1 MFRTRRLLLP
11 AAALGLVVIG
21 AAFAGCGSNGNKT
34 VENGGN
40 IAAQYTATP
49 IGAYTATPIASATPD
64 ASAAAS
70 ATVAWPGPA
79 PKMTANITDITPKHG
94 IQVNQA
100 STRQSKST
108 QLGGVCAK
116 ISFADPVQSIQWFR
130 MVLDTTEVTAKLT
143 VLVSSDQKTGTICY
157 ATDAGIPVG
166 RHTAAVSVQDPSDTT
181 GKILQLVGWAFEV
194 VP

>member
-1 MFRTRRLLLP
+1 MAAIMVALLV
-11 AAALGLVVIG
+11 LV
-21 AAFAGCGSNGNKT
+21 AGCGSSGNKT
-34 VENGGN
+34 VENGGS
-40 IAAQYTATP
+40 IASKFTPTPLGAPTATP
-49 IGAYTATPIASATPD
+49 NATISASQTAAAGATP
-64 ASAAAS
+64 
-70 ATVAWPGPA
+70 AWPGPA
-79 PKMTANITDITPKHG
+79 PKMTANILDITPKHG

-100 STRQSKST
+100 STKLDKSSG
-108 QLGGVCAK
+108 LGGVCAK
-116 ISFADPVQSIQWFR
+116 ISFADPVQNIQWFR

-143 VLVSSDQKTGTICY
+143 VLVSADQQTGTICY